1 MEKGSF
7 FKGVVFLASVFV
19 LSGCDAEVDTYDA
32 PVASI
37 SSNYSANYSES
48 SNSNQFTAYFIDNDD
63 GSSVEISGGNVQIDG
78 LSMSQQLTSS
88 SEISYW
94 ANTYAPLGQMHEFYF
109 QDDNGNGYTNDFY
122 FPSLVEAV
130 SGQSEY
136 ASLENGYS
144 VSWYATGSVSYN
156 DTIKIILQGAN
167 GQSTI
172 HSDVSGYMNGTTYF
186 SPTEIAQLGN
196 LITLQF
202 CHQQQNSSIQSED
215 GGILNLNSCSRLY
228 PVTLEQ

>member
-1 MEKGSF
+1 MEKGIF
-7 FKGVVFLASVFV
+7 FRGVVFLAGAFV
-19 LSGCDAEVDTYDA
+19 LTGCDAEVDTYDA
-32 PVASI
+32 AVASI
-37 SSNYSANYSES
+37 SSNYSADFNES

-63 GSSVEISGGNVQIDG
+63 GSSVEISGGGVQIDG
-78 LSMSQQLTSS
+78 QTMNQQLTSS
-88 SEISYW
+88 SEISYFT
-94 ANTYAPLGQMHEFYF
+94 NTYSPIGQMHEFYF
-109 QDDNGNGYTNDFY
+109 QDDSGNGYTNDFY

-156 DTIKIILQGAN
+156 DTVKIILQGAN
-167 GQSTI
+167 GQSVI
-172 HSDVSGYMNGTTYF
+172 HADVSGYMNGTTYF

-215 GGILNLNSCSRLY
+215 GGALNLNSYSRLY